1 MGAAVD
7 LLIHEATFEDGME
20 ADAVLKR
27 HSTVGE
33 ALQIGFKMNAKAVVL
48 THFSQRYPK
57 IPPIGAAAAAD
68 DDDDDDDDD
77 DKSDGGVVGENGNDK
92 KNTMPVAVAFDFMVL
107 TPQNLT
113 LASKM
118 TSTLRLLYPDTS
130 SSSSSSDDDDDD
142 ETKMNEDNNQNDAMI
157 AEKDRVHNNSLGLS
171 PLTSVEL
178 APSSLVT
185 TTTTT
190 TTTRTTTRVATPL
203 TAA

>member
-107 TPQNLT
+107 TPQNLK

-130 SSSSSSDDDDDD
+130 SSSDDDDDD
-142 ETKMNEDNNQNDAMI
+142 ETKMNKDNNQNDAI
-157 AEKDRVHNNSLGLS
+157 IEEKDRVHNNSLGLS

-178 APSSLVT
+178 VT

-190 TTTRTTTRVATPL
+190 TTVATPL
-203 TAA
+203 TAAE

>member
-57 IPPIGAAAAAD
+57 IPPIGAAD
-68 DDDDDDDDD
+68 DDDDDDNDDD
-77 DKSDGGVVGENGNDK
+77 NDNKSDRVVVGENGNDN

-107 TPQNLT
+107 TPQNLK

-130 SSSSSSDDDDDD
+130 SSSSSSIDDDD
-142 ETKMNEDNNQNDAMI
+142 ETKMNKDNNQNDAI
-157 AEKDRVHNNSLGLS
+157 IEEKDRIHNNSLGLS
-171 PLTSVEL
+171 PLTSVES
-178 APSSLVT
+178 APSSSLVT

-190 TTTRTTTRVATPL
+190 TTITTTV
-203 TAA
+203 